1 MSLEQIPGINFK
13 TAKEVSDG
21 IPWETANERSVSD
34 YIENGVSIVMH
45 ETRNLQKESIVEL
58 LRMADWAVLCIESWH
73 EHCPTGVSGIDSYLP
88 QLVQAISKLSNEVGE
103 HPKWC

>member
-34 YIENGVSIVMH
+34 YIENGVSIVMN
-45 ETRNLQKESIVEL
+45 EKRVLQKESIVEL

-73 EHCPTGVSGIDSYLP
+73 EHSPTGISGIDSYLP
-88 QLVQAISKLSNEVGE
+88 ELVKAISQLSKEVDV
-103 HPKWC
+103 HPRWC

>member
-1 MSLEQIPGINFK
+1 MTIKEQ
-13 TAKEVSDG
+13 TSE
-21 IPWETANERSVSD
+21 
-34 YIENGVSIVMH
+34 GVSIVMH

-88 QLVQAISKLSNEVGE
+88 RF
-103 HPKWC
+103 P